1 MPAVICRHTP
11 MVKRNRA
18 SPLIKAAPLG
28 LVHPVQNM
36 QNSHLGDTPETI
48 DHYHDARQCD
58 VIEARDRASA
68 RTISICVSTSIRVS
82 LGAMLNARAGILAP
96 RRRAF
101 LSCLGPSFAPCE
113 RIPQRDE
120 GRSRERFPDRW
131 RGRLRL
137 RPP

>member
-1 MPAVICRHTP
+1 MG
-11 MVKRNRA
+11 KRNRA

-58 VIEARDRASA
+58 VIEVQARASA
-68 RTISICVSTSIRVS
+68 RTISISICVSTSIRVS

-101 LSCLGPSFAPCE
+101 PSCLGPSFAPCG
-113 RIPQRDE
+113 RIPQRY
-120 GRSRERFPDRW
+120 
-131 RGRLRL
+131 
-137 RPP
+137 